1 MGMGYCVK
9 IIVYVLKDEKY
20 ECVCNIEFVVNE

>member
-9 IIVYVLKDEKY
+9 IIVYVLKDDRY
-20 ECVCNIEFVVNE
+20 EFVCSIEFVVNE